1 MKRRQVL
8 SRTAA
13 FVLMLV
19 KAPALTAQSGNPKPV
34 IGLLDAGERV
44 EWWDAFR
51 QRLRELGYVEGR
63 DVSFE
68 QRYAKG
74 RLEALPALANELVQ
88 LRVAVIVTSATS
100 AAIAAERATRTIP
113 IVMASGGDQVSRGLA
128 ASLARPGGNVT
139 GVASLTPDL
148 MGKRFELLREAVPR
162 SSRIGALWHAENN
175 SSMTSVRELDGAAA
189 RAKVPFQSFPIREA
203 AELTTAFST
212 MTRERI
218 DAIVVVN
225 GPEIYADRTRIAE
238 LALKHRLPAI
248 YGSAEYA
255 DAGGLMAYGPSYQA
269 LFRRAALYVDKILKG
284 AKPGDLPIE
293 QPTTFELVIN
303 ANTARALGLALP
315 QSIQVRANRV
325 IQ

>member
-8 SRTAA
+8 CGAVAFTLALLETADSQ
-13 FVLMLV
+13 
-19 KAPALTAQSGNPKPV
+19 AQVSQPKTV
-34 IGLLDAGERV
+34 IGLLDGGERV
-44 EWWDAFR
+44 EWWDAFK
-51 QRLRELGYVEGR
+51 QQLRELGYVEGR
-63 DVSFE
+63 NVSFE

-74 RLEALPALANELVQ
+74 KLEALPALANELVQ
-88 LRVAVIVTSATS
+88 LRVAVIVTSSTS
-100 AAIAAERATRTIP
+100 AAIATERATRTIP

-148 MGKRFELLREAVPR
+148 MGKRFELLREAAPR
-162 SSRIGALWHAENN
+162 SSRIGALWHADNN

-203 AELTTAFST
+203 AELTTAFSA

-218 DAIVVVN
+218 DAIIVVN
-225 GPEIYADRTRIAE
+225 GPEIFTERKRIAE

-293 QPTTFELVIN
+293 QPTTFELIIN
-303 ANTARALGLALP
+303 ANAARALGLALP
-315 QSIQVRANRV
+315 QSILVRANRV